1 MENFWRS
8 LAFVEL
14 RFDRLPEFEIV
25 TVSQD
30 KEGFW
35 NLPEFLQCLI
45 KRMLSGIG
53 VKALEQLRR
62 GRHLQ
67 LDGGNKAQNII
78 PLILNK
84 TFADVAIRQQRVS
97 LRLVV
102 PAVLKGVELLAA
114 QSFDPRCKLETQEVS
129 YAKDD
134 LRIAMR
140 VGRMHVALDHVIVHQ
155 PIDDVGRFPFGGS

>member
-1 MENFWRS
+1 MNSWLCPKEIALENFCDPSPLLSCVSIACLNSRS
-8 LAFVEL
+8 SLYL
-14 RFDRLPEFEIV
+14 RIKRVFGIF
-25 TVSQD
+25 
-30 KEGFW
+30 
-35 NLPEFLQCLI
+35 PEFLQCLI

-129 YAKDD
+129 YAKD
-134 LRIAMR
+134 
-140 VGRMHVALDHVIVHQ
+140 
-155 PIDDVGRFPFGGS
+155 

>member
-1 MENFWRS
+1 LVVSEGDRLGKLLRS

-25 TVSQD
+25 TVSLYLRI
-30 KEGFW
+30 KRVFGIFP
-35 NLPEFLQCLI
+35 NSFKCLI

-102 PAVLKGVELLAA
+102 PAVL
-114 QSFDPRCKLETQEVS
+114 S
-129 YAKDD
+129 
-134 LRIAMR
+134 
-140 VGRMHVALDHVIVHQ
+140 
-155 PIDDVGRFPFGGS
+155 